1 LGLLSPD
8 DRVAMVVYAGSS
20 GVVLEPTPGDW
31 KYKIREASDRLKAGG
46 STNGGEGIAP
56 VAFLA
61 SAAASVASM
70 A

>member
-1 LGLLSPD
+1 
-8 DRVAMVVYAGSS
+8 
-20 GVVLEPTPGDW
+20 VLEPTPGDW